1 MADRGT
7 VSSGF
12 PSLAR
17 RSDRIANSPPEPY
30 RIRWSAEPGPLGPL
44 VCLNAGRDGTRRARG
59 LPLTHVT
66 CPGGPAG
73 SAEHAPPGLEPPVH
87 RGGSVCTVGEGAALA
102 LGLGPGEVAW
112 SPSPVGEEEECPLG
126 AGMGRQMARAW
137 CRGPRA
143 AAATVK
149 VIGGCYRRCSLFGAS
164 ALESSQ
170 GAGGP
175 PEQGG
180 RVGELPE
187 RSRGAREGTRP
198 PCTLAVR
205 DPPRPLLLTGVGQ
218 TSPCFPTQGE
228 TFARKP
234 EPDGRSS
241 RSPRPVPAHG
251 ALGSAFG
258 FLARRPDRGRGPL
271 LMADAMVPFQG
282 GPASS
287 GRSCGALGRC
297 PLTGRP
303 SCTECR
309 RLLSAQVLGSR
320 GAFLTGGEA
329 GRATELRTGAPGR
342 GAGAMATGPPLPRR
356 DGEPLCFGFS

>member
-1 MADRGT
+1 M
-7 VSSGF
+7 
-12 PSLAR
+12 
-17 RSDRIANSPPEPY
+17 
-30 RIRWSAEPGPLGPL
+30 
-44 VCLNAGRDGTRRARG
+44 
-59 LPLTHVT
+59 
-66 CPGGPAG
+66 
-73 SAEHAPPGLEPPVH
+73 
-87 RGGSVCTVGEGAALA
+87 CTVGEGAALA
-102 LGLGPGEVAW
+102 LGLGPGEVAR
-112 SPSPVGEEEECPLG
+112 SPSPVGGEEECPLG

-149 VIGGCYRRCSLFGAS
+149 VIGGCYRRCSLFRAS
-164 ALESSQ
+164 ALGSSQ

-187 RSRGAREGTRP
+187 RSRGAQEGTRP

-205 DPPRPLLLTGVGQ
+205 DPPRPLLLTGAGQ

-258 FLARRPDRGRGPL
+258 FLARRPDRGRRDRSFPGRARLQWPELRRSGPL
-271 LMADAMVPFQG
+271 PSDGVAVLYRVPLITECTSARLPRCFPDRRGGRTGHRAADRGARAGVPV
-282 GPASS
+282 PWP
-287 GRSCGALGRC
+287 RVPRC
-297 PLTGRP
+297 PTETESPSALVLAEQTAAPWSGWRP
-303 SCTECR
+303 
-309 RLLSAQVLGSR
+309 
-320 GAFLTGGEA
+320 
-329 GRATELRTGAPGR
+329 APGPR
-342 GAGAMATGPPLPRR
+342 LGDCSSLPIALSRVSFPLGASGSTEHSRAARVITG
-356 DGEPLCFGFS
+356 